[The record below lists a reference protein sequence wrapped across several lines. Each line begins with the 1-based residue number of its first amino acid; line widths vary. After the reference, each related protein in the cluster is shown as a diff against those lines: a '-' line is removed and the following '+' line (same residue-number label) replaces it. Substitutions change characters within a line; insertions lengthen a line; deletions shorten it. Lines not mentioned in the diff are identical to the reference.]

1 MADFIL
7 DIDTKFLDRLEKAED
22 ALEDLVKTTNKLSST
37 FESLID
43 GNLSRF
49 SSAIDGISDKILDLS
64 SVKIGDLGMKELET
78 QATTSAAKIVD
89 SVVEVSEAISKA
101 PHPTSESGGMY
112 EQLLDTL
119 DGYIHKLD
127 AAKERVRELSLE
139 HVKSLKGTN
148 PATPT
153 GGFRE
158 GFGAEMQEAT
168 IEVDSL
174 MQKISELSKFISGIQ
189 GISDE
194 SFGYMIQHVHD
205 TSIELINLNDHLREQ
220 ENISA
225 ENAKK
230 NQQARDNAT
239 AAKKEWEDRLKVW
252 EEGFAKE
259 EEIERK
265 RIEQQNLAA
274 KKSSE
279 AWKQAYEDRLLLYR
293 KLFDIE
299 EQKEKELA
307 AQQAAKIRSKYKEL
321 LAAQRSLEKAI
332 SLADSY
338 SSEPGESE
346 HKQSVDYLIAEKNAV
361 VKKRLDIERDYYNA
375 VADLVK
381 ENEIERTK
389 TELSEGIKRDTA
401 YKTKKEANA
410 MELAREYERA
420 EAGYAQIERLEE
432 SHYEKMRAWR
442 EKNISE
448 QSRED
453 LYADEIKAY
462 EDQVKAKAKADE
474 DFAKR
479 EDARIKER
487 DAALDA
493 AAKAAD
499 KRDEEIL
506 KENEAFVEKIRTKYA
521 DLIRETRQVSQELT
535 RIEGLEGKYGGD
547 IDVSTQKSAYTTR
560 LAQLNQERLEIE
572 RDHQDKISSIQAE
585 ETKRRMRD
593 EVDVAERAARQAIE
607 ARKDVTKREEA
618 YRNTFRGAMG
628 YSRETKSIQE
638 QIQAIKYLKTARE
651 NLNRTDFTSEKE
663 YRKAINEVTL
673 EIDRQA
679 DSIKDLK
686 QEQERVPE
694 ISGQLKTAITNVVGI
709 GAIKGYVNQLVRI
722 RGEFELQNKSL
733 QVLLRN
739 KDEANRLW
747 EQTVDLAVKSP
758 YRVDQL
764 VTATKQLAAYRIE
777 TEKLHST
784 TRMLADLSSGLG
796 VEIDRLILAFG
807 QVKAANFLRGTE
819 LRQFSEAGINILDEL
834 AEHYSLLE
842 GRIVSVGDVFDRVSK
857 RMVSFADVEAV
868 LQNMTSEGGQFY
880 KMQEQQAETL
890 RGMTMNLKD
899 SIMLMYNDIGETTDG
914 ILKKTLTFFKH
925 VVDNWRSYANIITT
939 VVGALAGYKTI
950 ITLSRIL
957 TAKWNPIAY
966 IAASAFVKM
975 GSTAT
980 WATARI
986 RTLNRVI
993 SAIKLHPIMAII
1005 AAIPALAG
1013 AIVGLNVSFD
1023 KNTDSVKSHSQ
1034 ILEENSMIAKRAA
1047 SGIKE
1052 LTEERSNL
1060 LKIQNRSVEQEKRL
1074 NDITSARTRLLG
1086 ELATANGEY
1095 AKSLKLAGDNSEE
1108 MAKAIEEQNNKL
1120 DAQTVLAYKI
1130 SNIDWG
1136 DRAKVKNAETTKVAT
1151 SSVFGGI
1158 YDGNLDLGTMLTDS
1172 PTAIIENAI
1181 NNSEGDIEKAISSMF
1196 SNLTGYARAEQIKM
1210 IKGVLEGTP
1219 YGDIISD
1226 YIDAENILS
1235 GAFSSMEGDVADV
1248 VTAFANT
1255 TRGKILKVSLNSA
1268 DEAIKNNA
1276 LLELQNYFKKEFVSQ
1291 AIPDTAQEEFKRRVA
1306 ELFGLEDDWFSK
1318 QISKELSAWQK
1329 GYNAL
1334 LDALTKDRKIP
1345 SLTPVNAT
1353 TSIKDQVTLLKEFKE
1368 EQEAIIKQYEDQQK
1382 YKVMLPIHSKEDA
1395 DNAKKNLDVVQQ
1407 LLEALGQIAKSDKA
1421 DTRYTNLIKTVND
1434 VYSAFDKLEEKFGDT
1449 IATEMLWRDYS
1460 ESIDTAFK
1468 SVGKS
1473 ANWVREQFGDL
1484 TSKESLKSAL
1494 DWIAENAST
1503 KEARLQAKTA
1513 SAKIS
1518 VDIEIE
1524 ERDKAF
1530 DKLNKQVEEMFA
1542 GYELSIELDK
1552 LQVPK
1557 EFAKEFFNIDSID
1570 ISELRSKVV
1579 GMKSKF
1585 DDKGTEGTKAYEEF
1599 LRKLDEM
1606 ETKSQQERLKK
1617 YLQYT
1622 RNAIGERGKIL
1633 MEETMQLSEIAKT
1646 FQLTDTFAISKGLV
1660 NKEQLDA
1667 IQKLGYT
1674 ISSLMELSDEEIL
1687 ARNLG
1692 ITAEQ
1697 LSSLREY
1704 VELLKDREAI
1714 AIEGVKRETRQKLDK
1729 FDFEQF
1735 KGSEVF
1741 QELYSDLSN
1750 APTAAL
1756 DALIKKLDTHSDQW
1770 NKLPIDQV
1778 KEYTKL
1784 LKDASEALN
1793 SNKMPRELLAAQ
1805 RAIIRESQY
1814 DNIGDASKAMVEA
1827 ETRIE
1832 QLEKEK
1838 SIVENIANM
1847 RAQGIIDDEIKA
1859 TLQEDQF
1866 YLMDK
1871 TLDTINEE
1879 VSSQEDQIKGA
1890 QKFLDAIKLI
1900 TEAYKKQIEN
1910 VNKVKTVVDKVF
1922 DGWDSI
1928 NGLFEDGS
1936 MSAELLEIF
1945 QTLSDAGFEMRGMV
1959 SETRSAITN
1968 LKAAE
1973 EGATKFGFALD
1984 TASGIIGIIVAAVKV
1999 VVGLFQY
2006 FSERKNSQIN
2016 ADIEANMRDVEK
2028 LQQAYEDLERQID
2041 DAFTSDSISSLTKD
2055 LNKNLEAQKREI
2067 EDNISLE
2074 EDKKDKDKD
2083 QEKID
2088 EWNRELD
2095 DIERQQAENI
2105 EKMFSTLTDGVLD
2118 NVLDATRGF
2127 VDAWY
2132 DAYDETGDGM
2142 KGLENNFKEMFANI
2156 LKQQASLT
2164 LISPFIDDFKGQL
2177 EGYMN
2182 DSRLTADEATA
2193 LRAKWEEIAPQMN
2206 DALEQY
2212 FDSFSNVLDN
2222 DYGELSDLEKGI
2234 QGMTEDQAEVLAAY
2248 WNSCRFILAN
2258 IDSTLTNLASSVLGG
2273 GGTTNPIVDAIT
2285 TQTKVVEQ
2293 IRDLIG
2299 SIITSGGSSAHQLS
2313 YLRVNDA

>member
-7 DIDTKFLDRLEKAED
+7 DIDTKFLDRLEKAEK
-22 ALEDLVKTTNKLSST
+22 ALEKLVDATNEVTNSFEKLTTGGLSQFSTAIDKIVNKIDSLSST
-37 FESLID
+37 
-43 GNLSRF
+43 
-49 SSAIDGISDKILDLS
+49 
-64 SVKIGDLGMKELET
+64 KIGDFGVTDTANKVASAVDNIDKAYDTVRKIKEESTATNSATLREEYVIVDTKKLEKEAEALEHMIKRVKRARDDYKTKYQNLVAADSAPSKIRDAEVQFKTESKELSRLRRELKKM
-78 QATTSAAKIVD
+78 Q
-89 SVVEVSEAISKA
+89 EAISEAQASNKEA
-101 PHPTSESGGMY
+101 VSSVLTS
-112 EQLLDTL
+112 TV
-119 DGYIHKLD
+119 DGFMPI
-127 AAKERVRELSLE
+127 A
-139 HVKSLKGTN
+139 SLKSYINEINTLLH
-148 PATPT
+148 
-153 GGFRE
+153 
-158 GFGAEMQEAT
+158 
-168 IEVDSL
+168 EVPSL
-174 MQKISELSKFISGIQ
+174 YPDPSEQQKVVDQLISL
-189 GISDE
+189 
-194 SFGYMIQHVHD
+194 
-205 TSIELINLNDHLREQ
+205 
-220 ENISA
+220 
-225 ENAKK
+225 
-230 NQQARDNAT
+230 
-239 AAKKEWEDRLKVW
+239 
-252 EEGFAKE
+252 
-259 EEIERK
+259 RK
-265 RIEQQNLAA
+265 RYTDAM
-274 KKSSE
+274 KSSE
-279 AWKQAYEDRLLLYR
+279 QKAQEYAKAKQDN
-293 KLFDIE
+293 
-299 EQKEKELA
+299 A
-307 AQQAAKIRSKYKEL
+307 A
-321 LAAQRSLEKAI
+321 
-332 SLADSY
+332 D
-338 SSEPGESE
+338 
-346 HKQSVDYLIAEKNAV
+346 
-361 VKKRLDIERDYYNA
+361 
-375 VADLVK
+375 
-381 ENEIERTK
+381 
-389 TELSEGIKRDTA
+389 
-401 YKTKKEANA
+401 
-410 MELAREYERA
+410 LAREYEAA
-420 EAGYAQIERLEE
+420 ENGYDKLEKLEE
-432 SHYEKMRAWR
+432 SHYEKTRAWR
-442 EKNISE
+442 EKNISD

-462 EDQVKAKAKADE
+462 EEQIKAKAKADE

-499 KRDEEIL
+499 KRDEEVL
-506 KENEAFVEKIRTKYA
+506 KENEAFVEKIRAKYA

-535 RIEGLEGKYGGD
+535 RIEGLEGKYGDD
-547 IDVSTQKSAYTTR
+547 IDVSAQKSAYTTR

-593 EVDVAERAARQAIE
+593 EVDAAERVARQTIE
-607 ARKDVTKREEA
+607 ARKEANKREED
-618 YRNTFRGAMG
+618 YRSTYMGAME

-663 YRKAINEVTL
+663 YRKAINDVTI
-673 EIDRQA
+673 EIERQE

-694 ISGQLKTAITNVVGI
+694 ISGQLKTAITNVFGI

-722 RGEFELQNKSL
+722 RGEFELQHKSL

-739 KDEANRLW
+739 KDEANKLW

-784 TRMLADLSSGLG
+784 TKMLADLSSGLG

-834 AEHYSLLE
+834 AEHYSTLE

-857 RMVSFADVEAV
+857 RMVSFADVETV
-868 LQNMTSEGGQFY
+868 LQKMTSDGGQFY

-1023 KNTDSVKSHSQ
+1023 KNTDSIKSHSQ
-1034 ILEENSMIAKRAA
+1034 ILEENTMIAKRAA

-1060 LKIQNRSVEQEKRL
+1060 LKIENRSAEQEKRL

-1086 ELATANGEY
+1086 ELTTANAEY
-1095 AKSLKLAGDNSEE
+1095 AKSLKLAGDDSKA

-1136 DRAKVKNAETTKVAT
+1136 DRAKVKDAETTKVAT

-1158 YDGNLDLGTMLTDS
+1158 YDGNLDLGAILTDS

-1196 SNLTGYARAEQIKM
+1196 SNLTGYTRTEQIKM
-1210 IKGVLEGTP
+1210 IKKVLEGTP
-1219 YGDIISD
+1219 YSDIISD
-1226 YIDAENILS
+1226 YIDAENFLA
-1235 GAFSSMEGDVADV
+1235 GAFSNLEGDVTDV
-1248 VTAFANT
+1248 VSSFANT
-1255 TRGKILKVSLNSA
+1255 ARGRILKESLNSA
-1268 DEAIKNNA
+1268 DEAIKNDA

-1291 AIPDTAQEEFKRRVA
+1291 AIPDSVQEEFKRRVA
-1306 ELFGLEDDWFSK
+1306 ESFGLEDGWFTK

-1329 GYNAL
+1329 GYNTIL
-1334 LDALTKDRKIP
+1334 EDLIKNKGLVGL
-1345 SLTPVNAT
+1345 SPVTAT
-1353 TSIKDQVTLLKEFKE
+1353 TSIKDALKDVNDFIETN
-1368 EQEAIIKQYEDQQK
+1368 EAIVAQFEQQKQFPGILKQYT
-1382 YKVMLPIHSKEDA
+1382 KEQA
-1395 DNAKKNLDVVQQ
+1395 EQAKNLVEYGKF
-1407 LLEALGQIAKSDKA
+1407 LKKMLGGNDNKT

-1449 IATEMLWRDYS
+1449 IATEMLWRDYA

-1494 DWIAENAST
+1494 DWIAKNAST
-1503 KEARLQAKTA
+1503 QEARLQAKTA

-1530 DKLNKQVEEMFA
+1530 DKLTKQVEDMFA

-1557 EFAKEFFNIDSID
+1557 EFAKEFFNISTMD
-1570 ISELRSKVV
+1570 ISDLRKKVAELKPEFDSK
-1579 GMKSKF
+1579 GAEK
-1585 DDKGTEGTKAYEEF
+1585 EYQAF
-1599 LRKLDEM
+1599 LDKLDEM
-1606 ETKSQQERLKK
+1606 EVKSQQERLKK

-1687 ARNLG
+1687 AKNLG
-1692 ITAEQ
+1692 ITEKQ
-1697 LSSLREY
+1697 LSALREY
-1704 VELLKDREAI
+1704 IKLLKEREAI
-1714 AIEGVKRETRQKLDK
+1714 AVGGVKRETRQKLDK

-1750 APTAAL
+1750 ASTTAI
-1756 DALIKKLDTHSDQW
+1756 DSLIKKLEAHKDQW
-1770 NKLPIDQV
+1770 YDLPIDQV
-1778 KEYTKL
+1778 KEYVKL
-1784 LKDASEALN
+1784 LKDAKEALN
-1793 SNKMPRELLAAQ
+1793 SNKMPRELIAEQLAV
-1805 RAIIRESQY
+1805 INKY
-1814 DNIGDASKAMVEA
+1814 GNIGDASKAMVDAEA
-1827 ETRIE
+1827 RIE
-1832 QLEKEK
+1832 QLEQER
-1838 SIVENIANM
+1838 SIVEKINNM
-1847 RAQGIIDDEIKA
+1847 RAQGINNLDIMK
-1859 TLQEDQF
+1859 TLQGTQIL
-1866 YLMDK
+1866 LMSRTVDSI
-1871 TLDTINEE
+1871 DSEINGQKELI
-1879 VSSQEDQIKGA
+1879 SDA
-1890 QKFLDAIKLI
+1890 QAFLDAIRLI
-1900 TEAYKKQIEN
+1900 GKAYEEQIKT
-1910 VNKVKTVVDKVF
+1910 VQKVKTVVDKVF
-1922 DGWDSI
+1922 NGWGSI
-1928 NGLFEDGS
+1928 NSLFEDGS
-1936 MSAELLEIF
+1936 MSAELLEMF
-1945 QTLSDAGFEMRGMV
+1945 QTLSDAGFEMREMV
-1959 SETRSAITN
+1959 SETKSAITN

-1984 TASGIIGIIVAAVKV
+1984 TASGIIGIIVAGVKA
-1999 VVGLFQY
+1999 VVGLFNY
-2006 FSERKNSQIN
+2006 LTEKENNEIN
-2016 ADIEANMRDVEK
+2016 DAIDANMRSVEK
-2028 LQQAYEDLERQID
+2028 LQHAYEDLERKID
-2041 DAFTSDSISSLTKD
+2041 KAFTTDSISSLTKE

-2083 QEKID
+2083 HGKID
-2088 EWNRELD
+2088 EWNRQLD

-2164 LISPFIDDFKGQL
+2164 LISPFIDDFKSQL

-2193 LRAKWEEIAPQMN
+2193 LRTKWEEIAPQMN

-2212 FDSFSNVLDN
+2212 FGSFSDILDS

-2299 SIITSGGSSAHQLS
+2299 SVITSGGSSAHQLS

>member
-89 SVVEVSEAISKA
+89 SVAEVSEAISKA

-127 AAKERVRELSLE
+127 TAKERVRELSLE

-168 IEVDSL
+168 REVDSL

-189 GISDE
+189 GVSDE
-194 SFGYMIQHVHD
+194 SFGYMIQHAHD

-220 ENISA
+220 EAILA

-239 AAKKEWEDRLKVW
+239 VAKKEWEDRLKVW

-265 RIEQQNLAA
+265 RIEQQNLTA

-279 AWKQAYEDRLLLYR
+279 AWKQSYEDRVLLYR

-307 AQQAAKIRSKYKEL
+307 AQQTAKIRSKYKEL

-361 VKKRLDIERDYYNA
+361 VEKRLDIERGYYKA

-420 EAGYAQIERLEE
+420 EDGYAQIERLEE

-506 KENEAFVEKIRTKYA
+506 KENEAFVEKIRTKYE

-535 RIEGLEGKYGGD
+535 RIEGLEQKYGDD

-572 RDHQDKISSIQAE
+572 RDHQDKISSIHAE
-585 ETKRRMRD
+585 ETKRRVKD
-593 EVDVAERAARQAIE
+593 EVDAAERAARQAIE
-607 ARKDVTKREEA
+607 ARKDVNKREED
-618 YRNTFRGAMG
+618 YRSTFRGAME

-638 QIQAIKYLKTARE
+638 QIQAIKYLKQARE
-651 NLNRTDFTSEKE
+651 SLKRTDFSSEKE
-663 YRKAINEVTL
+663 YRKALNELTL
-673 EIDRQA
+673 EIDRQT

-694 ISGQLKTAITNVVGI
+694 ISGQLKTAITNVFGI

-722 RGEFELQNKSL
+722 RGEFELQHKSL

-747 EQTVDLAVKSP
+747 EQTIDLAVKSP

-764 VTATKQLAAYRIE
+764 VTATKQLAAYRVE

-834 AEHYSLLE
+834 AEHYSALE

-857 RMVSFADVEAV
+857 RMVSFADVETV
-868 LQNMTSEGGQFY
+868 LQKMTGEGGQFY

-966 IAASAFVKM
+966 IAASAFIKM
-975 GSTAT
+975 GSSAT

-993 SAIKLHPIMAII
+993 NAIKLHPIMAIV

-1023 KNTDSVKSHSQ
+1023 KNTDSIKSHSQ
-1034 ILEENSMIAKRAA
+1034 IIEENTMISKRAA

-1052 LTEERSNL
+1052 LTEERNNL
-1060 LKIQNRSVEQEKRL
+1060 LKIENRSAEQEKRL

-1086 ELATANGEY
+1086 ELATANAEY
-1095 AKSLKLAGDNSEE
+1095 AKSLKLVGDDSEA

-1120 DAQTVLAYKI
+1120 DAQMVLAYKI
-1130 SNIDWG
+1130 SNVDWG
-1136 DRAKVKNAETTKVAT
+1136 DRAKVKDAETTKAAT
-1151 SSVFGGI
+1151 SSVFEGI
-1158 YDGNLDLGTMLTDS
+1158 YDGNLDLGALLTDS

-1181 NNSEGDIEKAISSMF
+1181 NNSEGDIEKAISSIF
-1196 SNLTGYARAEQIKM
+1196 SNLTGYTRAEQIKM
-1210 IKGVLEGTP
+1210 IKKVLEGTP

-1226 YIDAENILS
+1226 YIDAENFLA
-1235 GAFSSMEGDVADV
+1235 GAFSSLEGDVTDV
-1248 VTAFANT
+1248 VSSFANT
-1255 TRGKILKVSLNSA
+1255 ARGRILKESLNSA

-1291 AIPDTAQEEFKRRVA
+1291 AIPDSVQEEFKRTIA
-1306 ELFGLEDDWFSK
+1306 KSFGLEDDWFSK
-1318 QISKELSAWQK
+1318 QIKKSLSAWQK

-1334 LDALTKDRKIP
+1334 LDTLTKDRKIP
-1345 SLTPVNAT
+1345 SLTPVDAT

-1407 LLEALGQIAKSDKA
+1407 LLEALGQIEKPN

-1434 VYSAFDKLEEKFGDT
+1434 VYSAFDKLEEKFGET
-1449 IATEMLWRDYS
+1449 IATEMLWRDYA
-1460 ESIDTAFK
+1460 ESIDTAFRA
-1468 SVGKS
+1468 VGKS
-1473 ANWVREQFGDL
+1473 ANWVRDQFGDL
-1484 TSKESLKSAL
+1484 NSKESLKSAL

-1530 DKLNKQVEEMFA
+1530 DKLTKQVEDMFA

-1557 EFAKEFFNIDSID
+1557 EFAKEFFNISTMD
-1570 ISELRSKVV
+1570 ISELRKKVAELKPEFDSK
-1579 GMKSKF
+1579 GAEK
-1585 DDKGTEGTKAYEEF
+1585 EYQAF
-1599 LRKLDEM
+1599 LDKLDKM
-1606 ETKSQQERLKK
+1606 EVKSQQERLKK

-1633 MEETMQLSEIAKT
+1633 MEETLQLTEIAKT

-1667 IQKLGYT
+1667 IRGLGYT
-1674 ISSLMELSDEEIL
+1674 IGSLMELSNEEIL
-1687 ARNLG
+1687 AKNLG
-1692 ITAEQ
+1692 ITSEQ
-1697 LSSLREY
+1697 LSALREY
-1704 VELLKDREAI
+1704 IKLLKEREEI
-1714 AIEGVKRETRQKLDK
+1714 AVEGVKRETRQKLDK

-1756 DALIKKLDTHSDQW
+1756 DSLIKKLEAHKDQW
-1770 NKLPIDQV
+1770 NELPIDQV
-1778 KEYTKL
+1778 KEYVKL
-1784 LKDASEALN
+1784 LKDAKEALE
-1793 SNKMPRELLAAQ
+1793 SNKMPRELIKEQL
-1805 RAIIRESQY
+1805 AIISSSPYGNVGE
-1814 DNIGDASKAMVEA
+1814 ASTAMVDA
-1827 ETRIE
+1827 ESRIE
-1832 QLEKEK
+1832 QLEREK
-1838 SIVENIANM
+1838 SIVEKIANM
-1847 RAQGIIDDEIKA
+1847 RAKGINDLDIIK
-1859 TLQEDQF
+1859 TLQGTQIL
-1866 YLMDK
+1866 LMSRTVDSIDSEIEGQK
-1871 TLDTINEE
+1871 TLIADAQAFLNTISLISKAYEE
-1879 VSSQEDQIKGA
+1879 QIKNI
-1890 QKFLDAIKLI
+1890 Q
-1900 TEAYKKQIEN
+1900 
-1910 VNKVKTVVDKVF
+1910 KVKTVVDKVF
-1922 DGWDSI
+1922 GGWSSI
-1928 NGLFEDGS
+1928 NSLFKDGS
-1936 MSAELLEIF
+1936 MSAELLEMF
-1945 QTLSDAGFEMRGMV
+1945 QTLSDAGFEMREMV
-1959 SETRSAITN
+1959 SGTRSAITN

-1973 EGATKFGFALD
+1973 EGATKFGYALD
-1984 TASGIIGIIVAAVKV
+1984 TASGIIGIIVAAVKA
-1999 VVGLFQY
+1999 VVGLFNY
-2006 FSERKNSQIN
+2006 FSEKENNQIN
-2016 ADIEANMRDVEK
+2016 ADIEENMRAVEK
-2028 LQQAYEDLERQID
+2028 LQHAYENLERQID
-2041 DAFTSDSISSLTKD
+2041 DAFTTDSVSRLTRE
-2055 LNKNLEAQKREI
+2055 LNKNLEKQKQEI

-2074 EDKKDKDKD
+2074 EDKKDDDKD
-2083 QEKID
+2083 QAKID
-2088 EWNRELD
+2088 EWNRQLD

-2105 EKMFSTLTDGVLD
+2105 KNMFSTLTGGILD

-2142 KGLENNFKEMFANI
+2142 KGLEDNFKEMLTNM

-2164 LISPFIDDFKGQL
+2164 LISPFIDDFKSQL

-2193 LRAKWEEIAPQMN
+2193 LRTKWEEIAPQMN
-2206 DALEQY
+2206 EALEQY
-2212 FDSFSNVLDN
+2212 FDSFSDVLDS
-2222 DYGELSDLEKGI
+2222 DYGELSDLKKGI

-2273 GGTTNPIVDAIT
+2273 GGATNPIVDAIT